1 MRPHSSAATFHV
13 PNLDMQF
20 QMNFTPDQCNSKWK
34 NLLRAY
40 KKFVDNSKTTGAAA
54 LPIPPYYNE
63 IHGLVRDSH
72 SVNTSNTLILDS
84 GAPEVL

>member
-1 MRPHSSAATFHV
+1 
-13 PNLDMQF
+13 
-20 QMNFTPDQCNSKWK
+20 MNFTPDQCNSKWK